1 MFAYLGRKIFDTSPV
16 MCIVRKGKG
25 DEVPKYHFV
34 KTRRSVMATLESLKV
49 SESTKEKVRLASA
62 LLDVQQSKFVEAA
75 IDEAIERRA
84 VEFAKGVKAA
94 EKALLGGKLEAAAFL
109 LDEDVETLKKVSG
122 S

>member
-1 MFAYLGRKIFDTSPV
+1 
-16 MCIVRKGKG
+16 
-25 DEVPKYHFV
+25 
-34 KTRRSVMATLESLKV
+34 MATLESLKV

-94 EKALLGGKLEAAAFL
+94 EKALLGGKLEAAAYL